1 MREETNRKTEQSQ
14 TFCREKKK
22 ERKRER
28 ERRKIHLVTDGLM
41 NVRLIGNER
50 ENIVI
55 IIQSLRFT
63 FEFE

>member
-1 MREETNRKTEQSQ
+1 MREETNRKTKQSQ
-14 TFCREKKK
+14 TTRREKRK

-28 ERRKIHLVTDGLM
+28 QRRKIHLVTDGLM

-50 ENIVI
+50 ENIII
-55 IIQSLRFT
+55 IIQSVRLT